1 MKLGYMT
8 FMAEPP
14 LIGLRTQPGSAPFE
28 EGPKTFDAEGW
39 GEAYSLYATRE
50 EAEADAKEHLE
61 TIRQAVADG
70 DMEDG
75 DEEPDFVMPV
85 AVHDDGRLEIRET
98 PEGEAIETYTAE
110 QIYGAFGMKLPE
122 PPAADTDP
130 AP

>member
-8 FMAEPP
+8 FMAEAPM
-14 LIGLRTQPGSAPFE
+14 IGLRTQPGSAPFE

-39 GEAYSLYATRE
+39 AEAYSLYETRE
-50 EAEADAKEHLE
+50 AADEAAKDHQE
-61 TIRQAVADG
+61 TIQQAVADG

-75 DEEPDFVMPV
+75 GDEPDFVMPV

-98 PEGEAIETYTAE
+98 PEGEAIETYTAA

-122 PPAADTDP
+122 PPAADADP